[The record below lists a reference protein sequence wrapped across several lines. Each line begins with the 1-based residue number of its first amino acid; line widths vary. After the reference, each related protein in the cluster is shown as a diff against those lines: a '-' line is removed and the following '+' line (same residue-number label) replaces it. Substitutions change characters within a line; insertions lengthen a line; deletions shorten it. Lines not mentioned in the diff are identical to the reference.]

1 MDAAPLPGP
10 YLYTFVALTALVALL
25 VGVLIFAI
33 SRFSAAARDARRP
46 VRDERP
52 SEQAFVSGALQDA
65 LNRLRDQERALQ
77 QRAEA
82 SERLSDTIVAGITSG
97 LLLVDAE
104 GVVRIVNPAGRK
116 LLALATTPDQAPRL
130 RTLLA
135 RAEPLVSVVEEGLR
149 TQDAIVRRLVTVPVA
164 ADTPG
169 RMVADR
175 HFGVTVSPLHSADGS
190 LQGVIC
196 LFTDLTKVVALEE
209 QVKLKESL
217 ARLGELTAGLAHELR
232 NGLATVHG
240 YARLL
245 DPEKLGPPH
254 DGYVRALR
262 EETEALGDIVTNFLN
277 FAKPARLALTTV
289 DLDHLVGKVTDELAN
304 EAARFGGRITKSGR
318 FAQVEGDEV
327 LLRQAIGNLCRNA
340 VEACAE
346 AGTVPDVRVV
356 GVSDAESGSAVVRV
370 CDNGPGV
377 PSDQI
382 ERLFQPFFTTKTTGT
397 GLGLALVQ
405 KIAVTHN
412 GLVSAANLP
421 EGGAAFELRLPLA
434 ATSAALTAN
443 L

>member
-1 MDAAPLPGP
+1 MDAAPPGT
-10 YLYTFVALTALVALL
+10 YLYTLLALTALVALL
-25 VGVLIFAI
+25 LGVLIFAI
-33 SRFSAAARDARRP
+33 WRFSAAAREARRP
-46 VRDERP
+46 VREERP
-52 SEQAFVSGALQDA
+52 SEQAFVSGALHDA
-65 LNRLRDQERALQ
+65 LTRLRDQERVLQ

-97 LLLVDAE
+97 VLLVDAE
-104 GVVRIVNPAGRK
+104 GAVRIVNPAGRR
-116 LLALATTPDQAPRL
+116 LLALSPTSDASPGL

-149 TQDAIVRRLVTVPVA
+149 TQTAIVRRLVTVPVA
-164 ADTPG
+164 DAAG
-169 RMVADR
+169 RTAADR

-289 DLDHLVGKVTDELAN
+289 DLDALVSKVTDELAN
-304 EAARFGGRITKSGR
+304 EAARFGGRIEKSGR
-318 FAQVEGDEV
+318 FAPVEGDEL

-340 VEACAE
+340 IEACAG
-346 AGTVPDVRVV
+346 AGIEPEVRVE
-356 GVSDAESGSAVVRV
+356 GAAEAETGAAVVRV
-370 CDNGPGV
+370 NDNGPGLPTDHV
-377 PSDQI
+377 D
-382 ERLFQPFFTTKTTGT
+382 RLFQPFFTTKTTGT

-412 GLVSAANLP
+412 GLVSASNLP
-421 EGGAAFELRLPLA
+421 GGGASFELRLPLA
-434 ATSAALTAN
+434 ATSAALAPDR
-443 L
+443 